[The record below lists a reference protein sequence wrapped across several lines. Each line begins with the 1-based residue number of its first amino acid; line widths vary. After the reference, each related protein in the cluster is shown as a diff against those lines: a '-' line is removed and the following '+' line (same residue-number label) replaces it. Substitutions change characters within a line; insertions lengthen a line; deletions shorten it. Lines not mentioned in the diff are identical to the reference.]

1 MVSFI
6 KNKILTHPIKKI
18 YTLVSD
24 VKKYPEF
31 LPWCTGIRI
40 KEKTEKYIIT
50 EVKVGFKNINESY
63 VCKVLLYPQNRITLD
78 YISGPFEYLEIDW
91 KFKKISRNKTNVN
104 FFCNFKFTSVFLK
117 LCTSFFLENAVEK
130 MVSAFENELNNRNY

>member
-6 KNKILTHPIKKI
+6 KNKILNHPVKKI
-18 YTLVSD
+18 YNLIAN

-31 LPWCTGIRI
+31 LPWCSDTTI
-40 KEKTEKYIIT
+40 KEKTKKHIIT
-50 EVKVGFKNINESY
+50 KVKIGFQNINESY
-63 VCKVLLYPQNRITLD
+63 LCKVLLYPQKRITLG

-91 KFKKISRNKTNVN
+91 KFKKISKNKTDVS
-104 FFCNFKFTSVFLK
+104 FFCNFKFKSIFLR

-130 MVSAFENELNNRNY
+130 MVDAFEKKLNN